1 MTEPSKKSL
10 KKEPLA
16 DRDNPEQF
24 PTENESLHDR
34 FKSEQ
39 TVDPIPVE
47 DLTLQQEDEKNKTET
62 KHTSSSERKYHT
74 GC

>member
-1 MTEPSKKSL
+1 MTEPEKKSV
-10 KKEPLA
+10 KKHSMA

-24 PTENESLHDR
+24 PTENESLHER

-47 DLTLQQEDEKNKTET
+47 DLKLEQEEEKNKTET
-62 KHTSSSERKYHT
+62 KHTSSSERKYKS
-74 GC
+74 GF